1 MGFNIEFFLSLSLSL
16 SLSHFQT
23 VGAHYLGQ
31 KFAKSFDIKFL
42 NEKNKHEFVYMACYG
57 VSTRLSAASL
67 RCVCVCVC
75 VCVYIWVS
83 CLFVCECVCVCMG
96 VWFGISVSMHVYVI
110 LLSFLVMPAMMLS

>member
-1 MGFNIEFFLSLSLSL
+1 MMALTLNEFFLSLSLSL
-16 SLSHFQT
+16 SLSQT

-67 RCVCVCVC
+67 RCVCLYVCV
-75 VCVYIWVS
+75 
-83 CLFVCECVCVCMG
+83 G
-96 VWFGISVSMHVYVI
+96 VWVYMDI
-110 LLSFLVMPAMMLS
+110 LLVGI